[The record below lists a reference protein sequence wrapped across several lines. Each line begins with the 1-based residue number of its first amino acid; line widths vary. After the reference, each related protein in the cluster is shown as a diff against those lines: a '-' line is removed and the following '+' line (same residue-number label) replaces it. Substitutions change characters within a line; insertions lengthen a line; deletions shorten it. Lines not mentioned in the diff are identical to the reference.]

1 MSIFDENI
9 ITNRSLIEAGFNINH
24 MSFSFIKHGTI
35 RKATLSMQ
43 YTIHIENI
51 VDDNWSVDIYVN
63 DYYVQFNKNV
73 VVSDMITVN
82 TILHS
87 IQNITYDELYKEFQ
101 MVTIC

>member
-24 MSFSFIKHGTI
+24 MSFSKHGTI

-63 DYYVQFNKNV
+63 DYY
-73 VVSDMITVN
+73 I
-82 TILHS
+82 
-87 IQNITYDELYKEFQ
+87 
-101 MVTIC
+101 

>member
-9 ITNRSLIEAGFNINH
+9 ITNWLLIEAGFNTSH
-24 MSFSFIKHGTI
+24 KSFIKHGAI

-43 YTIHIENI
+43 YTIRIENI
-51 VDDNWSVDIYVN
+51 VEDNWSVDIYVN

-73 VVSDMITVN
+73 VVSDMLTVN

-101 MVTIC
+101 MVTVC

>member
-9 ITNRSLIEAGFNINH
+9 ITVPLLIEAGFNINH
-24 MSFSFIKHGTI
+24 MSFSKHGTI
-35 RKATLSMQ
+35 RKSTLSMQ
-43 YTIHIENI
+43 YTIYIENI

-73 VVSDMITVN
+73 VVSDMLTVN

>member
-9 ITNRSLIEAGFNINH
+9 ITNWLLIEAGFNTNH
-24 MSFSFIKHGTI
+24 KSFIKHGVI
-35 RKATLSMQ
+35 RKPTMSMQ
-43 YTIHIENI
+43 YTIYIENI
-51 VDDNWSVDIYVN
+51 AENNWSVNIYVN

-87 IQNITYDELYKEFQ
+87 IQNITYDELYDEFQ

>member
-9 ITNRSLIEAGFNINH
+9 ITAQSLIDAGFN
-24 MSFSFIKHGTI
+24 MKRKTFTKRGTI
-35 RKATLSMQ
+35 KKSTKSMQ
-43 YTIHIENI
+43 YTIYIENI
-51 VDDNWSVDIYVN
+51 VEDNWSVNIYVN

-73 VVSDMITVN
+73 VVSDMLTVH

>member
-24 MSFSFIKHGTI
+24 MSFSKHGTI

-63 DYYVQFNKNV
+63 DYYIQFNKNV
-73 VVSDMITVN
+73 VVSDMLTVN

>member
-9 ITNRSLIEAGFNINH
+9 ITNWALIEAGFNVNH
-24 MSFSFIKHGTI
+24 MSFSKHGTI
-35 RKATLSMQ
+35 RKSTLSMQ
-43 YTIHIENI
+43 YTIYIENI

-63 DYYVQFNKNV
+63 DYYVQFNKNI
-73 VVSDMITVN
+73 VVSDMLTVN

>member
-9 ITNRSLIEAGFNINH
+9 ITNRALIEAGFNTSH
-24 MSFSFIKHGTI
+24 KSFIKHGTI

-51 VDDNWSVDIYVN
+51 VENNWSVDIYVN

-73 VVSDMITVN
+73 VVDDMITVN

-87 IQNITYDELYKEFQ
+87 IQNITYDELYNEFQ

>member
-9 ITNRSLIEAGFNINH
+9 ITSWLLIEAGFNTNH
-24 MSFSFIKHGTI
+24 KSFVKHGTI
-35 RKATLSMQ
+35 RKATMSMQ
-43 YTIHIENI
+43 YTIHIKNIAEN
-51 VDDNWSVDIYVN
+51 NWSVDIYVN

-73 VVSDMITVN
+73 VVGDMLTVN

-87 IQNITYDELYKEFQ
+87 IQNITYDELYNEFQ

>member
-9 ITNRSLIEAGFNINH
+9 ITVPLLIEAGFNINH
-24 MSFSFIKHGTI
+24 MSFSKHGTI
-35 RKATLSMQ
+35 RKSTLSMQ
-43 YTIHIENI
+43 YTIYIENI

-63 DYYVQFNKNV
+63 DYYVQFNKNI
-73 VVSDMITVN
+73 VVSDMITVY

>member
-9 ITNRSLIEAGFNINH
+9 ITRQLLLDAGFNIRYKT
-24 MSFSFIKHGTI
+24 FSFIKHGVI
-35 RKATLSMQ
+35 RKATMSMQ
-43 YTIHIENI
+43 YTILIENI
-51 VDDNWSVDIYVN
+51 AENNWSVDIYVN

-73 VVSDMITVN
+73 VVSDMLTVH

-87 IQNITYDELYKEFQ
+87 IQNITYDELYNEFQ

>member
-9 ITNRSLIEAGFNINH
+9 ITSWSLIEAGFKTSYR
-24 MSFSFIKHGTI
+24 SFSKHGTI
-35 RKATLSMQ
+35 RKSTLSMQ
-43 YTIHIENI
+43 YTIYIENI
-51 VDDNWSVDIYVN
+51 AEDNWSVDIYVN

-73 VVSDMITVN
+73 VVSDMLTVH

-87 IQNITYDELYKEFQ
+87 IQNITYDELYNEFQ

>member
-9 ITNRSLIEAGFNINH
+9 ITRQLLLDAGFNI
-24 MSFSFIKHGTI
+24 SYKTFSFFKHGTI
-35 RKATLSMQ
+35 RKATMSMQ

-51 VDDNWSVDIYVN
+51 AENNWSVDIYVN

-73 VVSDMITVN
+73 VVDDMLTVN

-87 IQNITYDELYKEFQ
+87 IQNITYDELYNEFQ

>member
-9 ITNRSLIEAGFNINH
+9 ITRQLLLDAGFNI
-24 MSFSFIKHGTI
+24 SYKAFSFIKHGAI
-35 RKATLSMQ
+35 RKATMSMQ

-51 VDDNWSVDIYVN
+51 AENNWSVDIYVN

-73 VVSDMITVN
+73 VVSDMLTVN

>member
-1 MSIFDENI
+1 
-9 ITNRSLIEAGFNINH
+9 
-24 MSFSFIKHGTI
+24 
-35 RKATLSMQ
+35 MQ
-43 YTIHIENI
+43 YTIYIENI

-73 VVSDMITVN
+73 VVSDMLTVN

-87 IQNITYDELYKEFQ
+87 IQNITYDELYDEFQ

>member
-9 ITNRSLIEAGFNINH
+9 ITNWSLIEAGFNTNH
-24 MSFSFIKHGTI
+24 KSFSKHGTI
-35 RKATLSMQ
+35 RKSTLSMQ
-43 YTIHIENI
+43 YTIYIENI
-51 VDDNWSVDIYVN
+51 AEDNWSVDIYVN

-73 VVSDMITVN
+73 VASDMLTVH

-87 IQNITYDELYKEFQ
+87 IQNITYDELYNEFQ

>member
-1 MSIFDENI
+1 MGLLENPHC
-9 ITNRSLIEAGFNINH
+9 RCNI
-24 MSFSFIKHGTI
+24 
-35 RKATLSMQ
+35 L
-43 YTIHIENI
+43 YIENI

-63 DYYVQFNKNV
+63 DYYVQFNKNI
-73 VVSDMITVN
+73 VVSDMLTVY

>member
-9 ITNRSLIEAGFNINH
+9 ITRQSLLDVGFNI
-24 MSFSFIKHGTI
+24 SYKTFRFIKHGTI

-43 YTIHIENI
+43 YTILIENI
-51 VDDNWSVDIYVN
+51 AENNWSVNIYVN
-63 DYYVQFNKNV
+63 DYYVQFNKNI
-73 VVSDMITVN
+73 VVSDMLTVN

-87 IQNITYDELYKEFQ
+87 IQNITYDELYNEFQ

>member
-9 ITNRSLIEAGFNINH
+9 ITSQLLLDAGFNTNYK
-24 MSFSFIKHGTI
+24 SFNKHGTI

-43 YTIHIENI
+43 YTICIENI
-51 VDDNWSVDIYVN
+51 VENNWSVDIYVN

-73 VVSDMITVN
+73 VVSDMLTVH

>member
-9 ITNRSLIEAGFNINH
+9 ITNWSLIEAGFNTNH
-24 MSFSFIKHGTI
+24 KSFSKHGAI

-51 VDDNWSVDIYVN
+51 AENNWSVDIYVN

-73 VVSDMITVN
+73 VVSDMLTVN

-87 IQNITYDELYKEFQ
+87 IQNITYDELYNEFQ

>member
-24 MSFSFIKHGTI
+24 MSFSKHGTI
-35 RKATLSMQ
+35 RKSTLSMQ

-63 DYYVQFNKNV
+63 DYYIQFNKNV